1 MSMSLCVCTYLSLSS
16 YWLGQ
21 GSTSCSNQLLERS
34 KCLGSLFIAWNVGW
48 LRETDRHCHLLSCSG
63 LLTLSHGGNMTFIA
77 RFVHIKQV
85 RGKIKFGQ
93 KYAISDTGGTQDGNG
108 SN

>member
-1 MSMSLCVCTYLSLSS
+1 MQYHASLITADGAYHCPV
-16 YWLGQ
+16 G
-21 GSTSCSNQLLERS
+21 RIMAI
-34 KCLGSLFIAWNVGW
+34 FAWNVGW

-63 LLTLSHGGNMTFIA
+63 QLTRSHGGNMTFIA

-85 RGKIKFGQ
+85 KGKIKFGQ
-93 KYAISDTGGTQDGNG
+93 KNAISYTDGTQDGNG